1 MIDGAAAILIAFWK
15 YKKKKYKK
23 KINKKMGLEH
33 KTSDSKIQNEIN
45 V

>member
-15 YKKKKYKK
+15 YEKKKKKERNR
-23 KINKKMGLEH
+23 KILLEH